1 MNQEQLLLQVFNVDG
16 WLTQLHFKL
25 YKFFKNSVAFD
36 RKTVQEWFDF
46 CQAGYIVSIAT
57 FCHLILIKV
66 CQIAV
71 NGQGAKILCKCVD
84 LKIGMNYESMCS
96 KMYYNPLPLRELNY
110 IRREIFA
117 WISCVFTIKKIIWN
131 SWIKCQVLFAYHLFA
146 YYYFYRFFF

>member
-57 FCHLILIKV
+57 FVIWYWSKCAKSINKWR
-66 CQIAV
+66 
-71 NGQGAKILCKCVD
+71 GAKILCKCVN

-110 IRREIFA
+110 VWREIFA
-117 WISCVFTIKKIIWN
+117 WISCVFTIKKNHMKFMNKMPSLICLLLI
-131 SWIKCQVLFAYHLFA
+131 CVLLSL
-146 YYYFYRFFF
+146 